1 MLSDSV
7 QPAGLESDTLPS
19 RAMNTSKKRVVV
31 TAVGT
36 DGIRDERSA
45 QVQRILERLGRLQRE
60 HDEVSAEV
68 KQLTDDIEKHPD
80 LYGPATKQP
89 H

>member
-7 QPAGLESDTLPS
+7 QPAELESDTLPS
-19 RAMNTSKKRVVV
+19 LAMKTSEKRVV
-31 TAVGT
+31 TALAA
-36 DGIRDERSA
+36 DGNREERSA
-45 QVQRILERLGRLQRE
+45 QVQRILDRLGRLQRE

-89 H
+89 D